1 MTAPGHQFYY
11 ETDWRGGRNENKI
24 FIHLMLFSTVFI
36 CAQPVPPASVP
47 AKKDSSIRLT
57 DSRNPRL

>member
-1 MTAPGHQFYY
+1 MRT
-11 ETDWRGGRNENKI
+11 KI